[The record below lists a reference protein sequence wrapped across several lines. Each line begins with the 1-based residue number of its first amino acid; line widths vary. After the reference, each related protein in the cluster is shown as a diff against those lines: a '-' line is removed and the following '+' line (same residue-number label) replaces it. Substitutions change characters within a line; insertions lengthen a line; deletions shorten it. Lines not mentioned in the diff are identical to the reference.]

1 MSTISEDI
9 EWITRRYLEVRAER
23 EERYPRNPIYT
34 RMLSSGFIGQIA
46 ERYGDTKQ
54 AWKARTAYVET
65 LLEISTLERSGI
77 LSSAEAWT
85 ARRRNAR
92 RWHAAL
98 LRLYRRT
105 ERIADRRRLVGF
117 VMSGKACD
125 RHGRALS

>member
-23 EERYPRNPIYT
+23 EERYPRDPIYT
-34 RMLSSGFIGQIA
+34 SMLRSGFIGQLA
-46 ERYGDTKQ
+46 ERHGDTQQ
-54 AWKARTAYVET
+54 AWKARTAYVGT

-77 LSSAEAWT
+77 LSSAEAWA

-98 LRLYRRT
+98 LRLYRQS
-105 ERIADRRRLVGF
+105 EPFIGRRRLVGF

-125 RHGRALS
+125 RHGLALS